1 MKSARITTLLA
12 LASALSLI
20 IGCGQKEQTAPV
32 PPATV
37 EKAAE
42 AVPAEMPKAPE
53 APAPAVAAA
62 PEVAPAA
69 AAATAEAQ
77 GAIDKVKSLI
87 AEKKYTEA
95 LGILKEL
102 SSLKLTPDQ
111 QKIVDDLK
119 AQIENALQAQA
130 TSEATN
136 SAGGLL
142 GK

>member
-12 LASALSLI
+12 LASAFALI
-20 IGCGQKEQTAPV
+20 IGCGQKEQTAPE
-32 PPATV
+32 PAAT

-42 AVPAEMPKAPE
+42 ATPAEMPKTAE

-69 AAATAEAQ
+69 AATTTEAD
-77 GAIDKVKSLI
+77 GLIDKVKGLI
-87 AEKKYTEA
+87 AEKKYTDA
-95 LGILKEL
+95 TNVLKEL
-102 SSLKLTPDQ
+102 TALKLTPDQ

-119 AQIENALQAQA
+119 AQIETALQAQA
-130 TSEATN
+130 TSEATK